1 MDSKSYKLVFVV
13 FAFLLFGC
21 KPNGNAFLQTDL
33 YFGQE
38 TIDTIPVVFA
48 PGAISFGNHEHHLT
62 YMPNY
67 SELFYVVADNY
78 RKHHIIITMK
88 RKNGKWTE
96 PEVATFSGFYSDF
109 APTPSPN
116 GKYLLF
122 CPNRPLPADSTA
134 TGDFNIWKV
143 SKTSDGW
150 SSPEPLPF
158 PVNDETNEYNP
169 TIASLGNIYFQDQDE
184 TGVDIYL
191 SRLIDGNYTQPE
203 KLSEAINS
211 IYPEIGPW
219 VSPDESTLWF
229 SSDRPEGFGS
239 MDIYYSTKD
248 SSGNWID
255 AINAGEKINSLYGDA
270 IPTLSPDQKQLFF
283 VSFRPIEISL
293 KNKNFIE
300 ILSLLN
306 SPENGD
312 GTIYWVSPKII
323 EQLE

>member
-1 MDSKSYKLVFVV
+1 M
-13 FAFLLFGC
+13 LLSCTPHGNN
-21 KPNGNAFLQTDL
+21 PNEIDF
-33 YFGQE
+33 YFGQKPN
-38 TIDTIPVVFA
+38 DTLPEVFA
-48 PGAISFGNHEHHLT
+48 PGIISFGNHEHHLT
-62 YMPNY
+62 FMPDY
-67 SELFYVVADNY
+67 SELFYVVADKY
-78 RKHHIIITMK
+78 RKQHIIISRK
-88 RKNGKWTE
+88 RDNMQWSK
-96 PEVATFSGFYSDF
+96 PEVATFSGYYSDF
-109 APTPSPN
+109 APSPTPD

-122 CPNRPLPADSTA
+122 CSNRPLPGDTA
-134 TGDFNIWKV
+134 EVGDFNIWKV
-143 SKTSDGW
+143 YKNANGW
-150 SSPEPLPF
+150 STPEPLPF

-169 TIASLGNIYFQDQDE
+169 SISANGNLYFQDHDE
-184 TGVDIYL
+184 AGIDIYL
-191 SRLIDGNYTQPE
+191 SLLIYGNYTQPE

-219 VSPDESTLWF
+219 VSPDESVLWF
-229 SSDRPEGFGS
+229 SSDRPKSFGS